1 MVARCSGWLS
11 SLPSELTFKSYLDS
25 LPCQGALQLSSVLEL
40 RRAPC
45 QQADSEA
52 SEWHFQAN
60 HGLAELPGLQAGFWA
75 SPIDGVSLNS

>member
-1 MVARCSGWLS
+1 M
-11 SLPSELTFKSYLDS
+11 
-25 LPCQGALQLSSVLEL
+25 SSVLEL